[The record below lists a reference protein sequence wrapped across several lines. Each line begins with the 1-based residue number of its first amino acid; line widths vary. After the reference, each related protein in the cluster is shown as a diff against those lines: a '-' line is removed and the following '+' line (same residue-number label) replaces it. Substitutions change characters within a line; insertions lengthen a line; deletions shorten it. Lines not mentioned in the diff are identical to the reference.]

1 MADKSRGKG
10 RPKLTEAAG
19 IDRAI
24 RDAALAVMAEHGEAA
39 TMQAVATKAGLSRK
53 SLYARYP
60 NKEELFLNAIRD
72 LLKSVDGLKFD
83 MTGSAEDRL
92 LHYIQAAL
100 ELLARPDSQAFQ
112 RLLTINP
119 IYIAALRTEMLDASR
134 KMFHE
139 PLVRLLEDAKTD
151 GEFAVTDVDAT
162 ARIVIRLIFTERLSL
177 SQEREFA
184 IPPSASQ
191 DAGTF
196 MARLLTQG
204 LTPRQR

>member
-1 MADKSRGKG
+1 MAGRSRGKG

-24 RDAALAVMAEHGEAA
+24 RDAALAVLAEHGEAA

-72 LLKSVDGLKFD
+72 LLKTVGGLKFD
-83 MTGSAEDRL
+83 TTGSAEERL

-100 ELLARPDSQAFQ
+100 ELLSRPDSQAFQ

-119 IYIAALRTEMLDASR
+119 IYIAALRTDMLAASR

-139 PLVRLLEDAKTD
+139 PLMALLEEARAN
-151 GEFAVTDVDAT
+151 GEFAVADADTT

-177 SQEREFA
+177 SREREFG
-184 IPPSASQ
+184 IASRRRE
-191 DAGTF
+191 DAAAF
-196 MARLLTQG
+196 MAHLLTRG
-204 LTPRQR
+204 LSPRLP